1 MKRSLLLHLKTT
13 LCDTGDTGA
22 QITGS
27 VLFLYSFQYPRMS
40 SVAGPSVFIL
50 IPSPSVLCDPVL
62 TPRRSSGTASK
73 TLPHWDRTT
82 GSEDQGLSKWVI
94 FRSVYTG
101 ATTEYWIP
109 SLESLIVILIVHCF
123 YLLSVLFLGSLSALV
138 YQHSITPISLPCAL
152 RIPEKG

>member
-40 SVAGPSVFIL
+40 SVAGPSVFFL

-62 TPRRSSGTASK
+62 TPRRSSGTASE
-73 TLPHWDRTT
+73 TLPH
-82 GSEDQGLSKWVI
+82 
-94 FRSVYTG
+94 
-101 ATTEYWIP
+101 
-109 SLESLIVILIVHCF
+109 
-123 YLLSVLFLGSLSALV
+123 
-138 YQHSITPISLPCAL
+138 
-152 RIPEKG
+152 